1 MRITASRLMSAIYIS
16 TNQKLSN
23 EHVGLETC
31 SFWSLYQMKWVRKSC
46 MAIEALKKYVSPV
59 LHIHTKEIETME
71 TCDDWSSG
79 ASDAHIRHQFILE
92 GHTGHTHDRNTITV
106 NLIGRQPKPTVSQRF
121 RNYTTSKSTSYKI
134 SLHSCECSCRIS
146 CNRSVRVYRTHN
158 IHRITAYLVQQTLL
172 RRTSSSQNCFWWGGG
187 CNAPV
192 ENPFFVFV
200 FFNS

>member
-1 MRITASRLMSAIYIS
+1 
-16 TNQKLSN
+16 
-23 EHVGLETC
+23 
-31 SFWSLYQMKWVRKSC
+31 

-106 NLIGRQPKPTVSQRF
+106 NLIGRQPKPTISQRF

-134 SLHSCECSCRIS
+134 SLRIPVS
-146 CNRSVRVYRTHN
+146 AVVEFHVTAPSEFTART
-158 IHRITAYLVQQTLL
+158 TYTE
-172 RRTSSSQNCFWWGGG
+172 SQHI
-187 CNAPV
+187 
-192 ENPFFVFV
+192 
-200 FFNS
+200 